1 MVETYIGESEVEL
14 PSICL
19 SYSNLKNSYLYTTK
33 VVLCSFAL
41 DYTLPVVIGKHMAST
56 ALPMDLI
63 LTFEERMKDLLIIY
77 LAGMTGIFKAIPVGI
92 MLQAS
97 PVWIALMTAFGGLTA
112 AAVLY
117 HFGGWMQQMMKKK
130 AIGLEKREERT
141 RRMYSKYGIIGLGI
155 FGTLLLGLHI
165 TIILGLIVVKAK
177 KKLLVWT
184 TVGILLW
191 SSVITAA
198 AASGFELF
206 EKIII
211 FR

>member
-1 MVETYIGESEVEL
+1 
-14 PSICL
+14 
-19 SYSNLKNSYLYTTK
+19 
-33 VVLCSFAL
+33 
-41 DYTLPVVIGKHMAST
+41 
-56 ALPMDLI
+56 
-63 LTFEERMKDLLIIY
+63 MKDLLIIY
-77 LAGMTGIFKAIPVGI
+77 LAGMTGIFKAIPLGI

-112 AAVLY
+112 AAILY
-117 HFGGWMQQMMKKK
+117 RFGGWMQQMMKKK
-130 AIGLEKREERT
+130 SNRTGLDKREERT
-141 RRMYSKYGIIGLGI
+141 RRLYSKYGIIGLGI

-198 AASGFELF
+198 AASGLELF
-206 EKIII
+206 EKILI

>member
-1 MVETYIGESEVEL
+1 
-14 PSICL
+14 
-19 SYSNLKNSYLYTTK
+19 
-33 VVLCSFAL
+33 
-41 DYTLPVVIGKHMAST
+41 
-56 ALPMDLI
+56 
-63 LTFEERMKDLLIIY
+63 MKDLLLIY

-92 MLQAS
+92 MLQAQ
-97 PVWIALMTAFGGLTA
+97 PIWIALMTALGGLTA

-117 HFGGWMQQMMKKK
+117 HFSGWVRQMLNKKRTVK
-130 AIGLEKREERT
+130 KLEKREKRT

-155 FGTLLLGLHI
+155 FGTLFLGLHI
-165 TIILGLIVVKAK
+165 TIILGLLVVKAK

-198 AASGFELF
+198 AASGLELF